1 MVDRQTQETDIID
14 NESQENST
22 YEVFILA
29 LAYLSLLGAIVFYFL
44 SFSDR
49 RSVLVFDT
57 VFCAIFFFD
66 FLRSLYR
73 APSKQ
78 AYLKWGWL
86 DLVGSIPGIP
96 LLRLARIHRIIR
108 GTRILRSM
116 GYRGVLRSFLSRRAE
131 STLLSTLLGTLLI
144 LGLVTILV
152 VIIER
157 QSPEANIV
165 TVEDALW
172 WAYVTVT
179 TVGYGDLYPV
189 TSTGRLLASILMLAG
204 VGLFSVIT
212 SYLASTFLN
221 PESKRQDTDIELIKA
236 ELAEIKQLLKE
247 RESGSN

>member
-1 MVDRQTQETDIID
+1 MDKNTQESITADD
-14 NESQENST
+14 ESQENST
-22 YEVFILA
+22 YEMFILV
-29 LAYLSLLGAIVFYFL
+29 LAYLSLLGLAVYYIL
-44 SFSDR
+44 SPANR
-49 RSVLVFDT
+49 RPALIFDT

-86 DLVGSIPGIP
+86 DLVGAIPGVP

-108 GTRILRSM
+108 GTRILRAM
-116 GYRGVLRSFLSRRAE
+116 GYRGILRSFLARRAE
-131 STLLSTLLGTLLI
+131 STLLSTLLGTLFI

-152 VIIER
+152 IIVER

-165 TVEDALW
+165 TAEDALW

-189 TSTGRLLASILMLAG
+189 TGTGRLLASILMLAG

-212 SYLASTFLN
+212 SFLASTFLN
-221 PESKRQDTDIELIKA
+221 PDSKRQDADIELIKA

-247 RESGSN
+247 RESTID